1 MTQLPKPDV
10 SVDLTEDV
18 CPYTIVKSKLALE
31 SMAEGQVLSVLV
43 ADAESAQALPLN
55 LAYDG
60 HEVLAVNSE
69 PPDRS
74 EVIVRK
80 RGG

>member
-60 HEVLAVNSE
+60 HEVLAVNSG